1 MKLINSILKDRIN
14 VWSFFIA
21 FIGAFMLIPNYFEA
35 NVFPLTLAHDLWM
48 SLDPS
53 WGIAMNYVKIKN
65 LTWGT
70 DVAFTYG
77 PLAHFCTRVG
87 WGETRLSFLLFDI
100 FMFVNYFAVFFI
112 SFKTSKNKLFTLFL
126 VGAVCI
132 IFPLW
137 IGAAN
142 ALVLMAFLIFWI
154 RMSLDH
160 PKPIYYIFQI
170 AIITLVFF
178 IKFNTGLIAFPLFIA
193 GISCNLITNN
203 GNKIKLIGYLLAP
216 VLFITITSYF
226 LNVALIPYI
235 KSGFEFVSGYN
246 DVMFL
251 DNQIKSSWTF
261 VIIISLLFSAIL
273 LSNIYSS
280 NKKDWIK
287 ILTLLFLFGTAVFV
301 LYKQAFVRADIGH
314 INDFF
319 RFILLL
325 SLCNLDVHQGLKNRY
340 SKAGFVIAIL
350 LPFYFLFVAQENQI
364 EIKSKFPKSDYISRC
379 EAFTSTSG
387 MFLFENNCKFP
398 TSVLTKIGNKTV
410 DIYPW
415 NIQLIIENKLNYLPR
430 PVLQSYTVFTPYL
443 ANLDFDHYNNFATA
457 PEFVVYDF
465 ITIDGRYPLFDES
478 KVNLALLKNYQ
489 VADLF
494 DFDGRKVLLL
504 QKKKDFKPLSF
515 QKINEYAMLLNSPL
529 APKKDIYYE
538 IGIYNSVAGKITSL
552 FNHAPEIR
560 LEIKLKSGSLLD
572 FRTSKLLLETGLF
585 SDKYFGETKNFKAT
599 FDQVNDNQDV
609 KYYNF
614 KPLNPSSFKDKI
626 RITEYKIIQ

>member
-1 MKLINSILKDRIN
+1 
-14 VWSFFIA
+14 
-21 FIGAFMLIPNYFEA
+21 
-35 NVFPLTLAHDLWM
+35 M
-48 SLDPS
+48 SL
-53 WGIAMNYVKIKN
+53 
-65 LTWGT
+65 
-70 DVAFTYG
+70 
-77 PLAHFCTRVG
+77 
-87 WGETRLSFLLFDI
+87 ET
-100 FMFVNYFAVFFI
+100 
-112 SFKTSKNKLFTLFL
+112 
-126 VGAVCI
+126 
-132 IFPLW
+132 
-137 IGAAN
+137 
-142 ALVLMAFLIFWI
+142 
-154 RMSLDH
+154 

-193 GISCNLITNN
+193 GISCNLIINN
-203 GNKIKLIGYLLAP
+203 GNKKGLLSYLIAP
-216 VLFITITSYF
+216 FIFITVASYL

-261 VIIISLLFSAIL
+261 VIVISLLFSAIL
-273 LSNIYSS
+273 LSNIYSKK
-280 NKKDWIK
+280 KKDWIK
-287 ILTLLFLFGTAVFV
+287 MLTLLFLFGTAVFV
-301 LYKQAFVRADIGH
+301 LYKQAFVRADLGH
-314 INDFF
+314 VNDFF
-319 RFILLL
+319 KFILLL

-350 LPFYFLFVAQENQI
+350 LPFFFLFVSQENQV
-364 EIKSKFPKSDYISRC
+364 EIISKFPKADYISRC

-387 MFLFENNCKFP
+387 MFLFENNCRFP
-398 TSVLTKIGNKTV
+398 SSVLAKIGNKTV
-410 DIYPW
+410 DVYPW
-415 NIQLIIENKLNYLPR
+415 NIQLIIENKLNYFPR

-443 ANLDFDHYNNFATA
+443 ANLDFEHYNNLSTA

-478 KVNLALLKNYQ
+478 KVNLSLMKNYE

-515 QKINEYAMLLNSPL
+515 EKINEYAMLLNSPL
-529 APKKDIYYE
+529 VPKKDIYYE

-572 FRTSKLLLETGLF
+572 FRTSKLMLETGLF
-585 SDKYFGETKNFKAT
+585 SDKYFNETKSFKSNF
-599 FDQVNDNQDV
+599 DEINDNQEI

-614 KPLNPSSFKDKI
+614 KPLNPSLFKDKI

>member
-1 MKLINSILKDRIN
+1 MSIIKNIFKDKIN
-14 VWSFFIA
+14 VLSFFIA
-21 FIGAFMLIPNYFEA
+21 FLGAFMLIPNYFEA
-35 NVFPLTLAHDLWM
+35 DVMPLTFAHDLWM

-87 WGETRLSFLLFDI
+87 WGETRLSFLLFDL

-112 SFKTSKNKLFTLFL
+112 SLKNSNNKPITLL
-126 VGAVCI
+126 TIIAVCA

-193 GISCNLITNN
+193 GICCNLITKN
-203 GNKIKLIGYLLAP
+203 GNKVALISYLIVP
-216 VLFITITSYF
+216 FIFITIMSNL

-235 KSGFEFVSGYN
+235 KAGFELVSGYN
-246 DVMFL
+246 DIMFS
-251 DNQIKSSWTF
+251 DNQLKSSLTF
-261 VIIISLLFSAIL
+261 AIAIALLFSGVLI
-273 LSNIYSS
+273 SNSYS
-280 NKKDWIK
+280 NQKKDWIK
-287 ILTLLFLFGTAVFV
+287 SGTVLFLFGTSVFV
-301 LYKQAFVRADIGH
+301 LYKQAFVRADVGH

-319 RFILLL
+319 FYILLL
-325 SLCNLDVHQGLKNRY
+325 TLCSFDLHHALKNWI
-340 SKAGFVIAIL
+340 SKAVFLVAMA

-364 EIKSKFPKSDYISRC
+364 LIKAKFPKANYISRC

-387 MFLFENNCKFP
+387 MFLFDNNCKFP
-398 TSVLTKIGNKTV
+398 ASVLSKIGNKTV
-410 DIYPW
+410 DVYPW

-430 PVLQSYTVFTPYL
+430 PVLQSYTVYTPYL
-443 ANLDFDHYNNFATA
+443 EQLDFNHYNNDATA

-478 KVNLALLKNYQ
+478 KINLALLRNYQ
-489 VADLF
+489 VADFF

-504 QKKKDFKPLSF
+504 QKKKEFKPISF
-515 QKINEYAMLLNSPL
+515 EKTNEYAMLLNSPL
-529 APKKDIYYE
+529 VPKKGIYYE
-538 IGIYNSVAGKITSL
+538 IGIYNSITGKIVSL

-572 FRTSKLLLETGLF
+572 YRTSKLMLETGLF
-585 SDKYFGETKNFKAT
+585 SDKYFNETKSFKAN
-599 FDQVNDNQDV
+599 FDPINDNQDI

-626 RITEYKIIQ
+626 RITEYKITQ